1 MCVALSE
8 NSFSDSGSEAFG
20 SSNAAVEFRNVEF
33 RRRGRMILR
42 DVNLKIDRG
51 ECAVLFGPNGIGKS
65 TLISMMATR
74 GFPTS
79 GTVDILGNR
88 LGKKNVFSYRHRI
101 GLASAELSESIPPA
115 EDPLDVVVTGTKAV
129 TGKWKETYT
138 DEEYD
143 RAEDLMRR
151 FGIGYLAGKQMYRL
165 SSGERTRVLIC
176 RALMPEP
183 DLLILDE
190 PTTGLDLGG
199 RELVTDMLGQIGA
212 NNDCQTVVL
221 VTHRLE
227 EIPSG
232 FDRIAIMGREDA
244 SERNCENNA
253 QNKTDVSSDPAAGT
267 VIYSGNI
274 ENGLTDERLSSI
286 FSLPLSVSRISGR
299 WEAFAK

>member
-115 EDPLDVVVTGTKAV
+115 EDPLSCHIGFFRYR
-129 TGKWKETYT
+129 EN
-138 DEEYD
+138 
-143 RAEDLMRR
+143 LQRR
-151 FGIGYLAGKQMYRL
+151 SHAG
-165 SSGERTRVLIC
+165 
-176 RALMPEP
+176 
-183 DLLILDE
+183 
-190 PTTGLDLGG
+190 
-199 RELVTDMLGQIGA
+199 
-212 NNDCQTVVL
+212 
-221 VTHRLE
+221 
-227 EIPSG
+227 
-232 FDRIAIMGREDA
+232 
-244 SERNCENNA
+244 
-253 QNKTDVSSDPAAGT
+253 
-267 VIYSGNI
+267 
-274 ENGLTDERLSSI
+274 
-286 FSLPLSVSRISGR
+286 SVP
-299 WEAFAK
+299 